1 METGRFSFD
10 EILDAFRRQ
19 EFFLEYLP
27 TIRLSDGHCVGAG
40 ALIRW
45 CRGDRIVPP
54 MDFIPL
60 IENTP
65 LSGLITYRVGELV
78 GRELGP
84 WLRKQGDIQIGI
96 NVTTE
101 TLGRGS
107 LSAACL
113 TFGLGDILD
122 KLMLEINERGLPDS
136 LAMKALKLA
145 TSKKMKIAADDVNIN
160 HTNLLIMMRAHP
172 KILQRQ
178 LYG

>member
-1 METGRFSFD
+1 
-10 EILDAFRRQ
+10 
-19 EFFLEYLP
+19 
-27 TIRLSDGHCVGAG
+27 
-40 ALIRW
+40 
-45 CRGDRIVPP
+45 

-65 LSGLITYRVGELV
+65 LSDLITYRVGELV
-78 GRELGP
+78 GQELGP
-84 WLRKQGDIQIGI
+84 WLRKQEDIQIGI

-136 LAMKALKLA
+136 LPMKALKLA

-160 HTNLLIMMRAHP
+160 DTNLLIMMRARP